1 MDPLFIILMLG
12 LMVLFIGGSFYFSR
26 LRTKAIQALATEW
39 GYDFCGRGNHLISAT
54 VGQFQLMN
62 RGRSQHV
69 YNVIKGQA
77 QDVEV
82 TLFDYS
88 YRTGSGKNSSIHRYT
103 VALISHPEL
112 NLPKFF
118 LEPENVFHKIGNVFG
133 YHDIDFSDYPE
144 FSKRYLLRGSDED
157 SIRAIFNYET
167 IPFYERKR
175 NLQTEGF
182 GCRLLHHHQRQLQP
196 KNWGALR
203 DEALEFTY
211 RHFAKF
217 AQR

>member
-1 MDPLFIILMLG
+1 MDPLFIILMIG
-12 LMVLFIGGSFYFSR
+12 LMLLVFGSSFYFSR
-26 LRTKAIQALATEW
+26 RRTQAIQALATEW
-39 GYDFCGRGNHLISAT
+39 NFEFCGRGNHLVSPT

-62 RGRSQHV
+62 RGRSQHI

-88 YRTGSGKNSSIHRYT
+88 YRSGSGKNSTTHRRT
-103 VALISHPEL
+103 VALISHPDL

-118 LEPENVFHKIGNVFG
+118 LEPENVFHKVGNVFG
-133 YHDIDFSDYPE
+133 YHDIDFDDYPE

-175 NLQTEGF
+175 HVQTEGF
-182 GCRLLHHHQRQLQP
+182 GRYLIHHHQRQL
-196 KNWGALR
+196 KLKDWGPLR
-203 DEALEFTY
+203 DEALDVY
-211 RHFAKF
+211 RRFAKF
-217 AQR
+217 AQQ